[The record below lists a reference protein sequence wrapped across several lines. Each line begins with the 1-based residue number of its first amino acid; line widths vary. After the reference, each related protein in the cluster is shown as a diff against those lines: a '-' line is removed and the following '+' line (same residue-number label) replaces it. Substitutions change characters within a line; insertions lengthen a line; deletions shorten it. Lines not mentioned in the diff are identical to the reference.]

1 MTEQNVDVVVVG
13 SGAGGAPVAA
23 TLAKAGRTVL
33 VLDKG
38 PRYRVQDFLHDE
50 IAICRRDYWVP
61 WVEDDPHV
69 LHHGPGH
76 EPTLSNA
83 GWIAQCVGGGT
94 VHMSGFFFRM
104 HPEDFS
110 LVSTYG
116 PLQGSTAI
124 DWPIRYEDL
133 APYYERVEREVGV
146 SGDLSAN
153 PFAPPRNGPFPF
165 SPLANHPVSSWI
177 DEAGKSVGMHPFPVP
192 RAIITQ
198 GSETRGACVYCSLC
212 GSYGCEAHAK
222 SSTLASLIP
231 EAEATGRCTVKAD
244 CMVTRVL
251 MQKNGR
257 AWGVEYVGPD
267 GQTHRVKAGQVVIA
281 ATAVESAR
289 LLLLSACEGHEA
301 GLGNAQGQVG
311 QNLCFS
317 TLGQV
322 SGTLRYEGL
331 DEARREALQASSPFV
346 GRAVQDFYRAEG
358 VGFGKGGTFH
368 LLWAHP
374 NPIHAA
380 EKLVR
385 EDGKLVFGAAL
396 NRRLAERFRD
406 GRTLEV
412 ECFGEWL
419 PTPGCHVTLDD
430 KAKDRW
436 GLPAARITVAERHP
450 SDAQASLHLTE
461 RARVLLEALGAVDIR
476 TEAVGKET
484 WVLQHGTCRMG
495 HDPRTSV
502 TTPQGNLHGIDNL
515 YVTCG
520 GSLPSGGAVPSTF
533 TILANAFR
541 IADGMA
547 GGLG

>member
-1 MTEQNVDVVVVG
+1 MSEEQVDVVIVG
-13 SGAGGAPVAA
+13 SGAGGAPVAW
-23 TLAKAGRTVL
+23 TLAKAGASVL

-50 IAICRRDYWVP
+50 IAVCRRDYWVP
-61 WVEDDPHV
+61 WIDEDPHV
-69 LHHGPGH
+69 LHRGEGRAP
-76 EPTLSNA
+76 ELSNA

-94 VHMSGFFFRM
+94 VHMSGFFFRL
-104 HPEDFS
+104 HPKDFGLAS
-110 LVSTYG
+110 NYG
-116 PLQGSTAI
+116 PLEGSTAI
-124 DWPIRYEDL
+124 DWPISYEDL
-133 APYYERVEREVGV
+133 APYYDMVEREVGV

-153 PFAPPRNGPFPF
+153 PFAPKRSGAFPFP
-165 SPLANHPVSSWI
+165 PVANHPVSSWI
-177 DEAGKSVGMHPFPVP
+177 DEAGRNLGMHPFPVP

-198 GSETRGACVYCSLC
+198 GSKTRGACVYCSLC

-231 EAEATGRCTVKAD
+231 EAEATGQCRVKAD

-251 MQKNGR
+251 MRGDGR
-257 AWGVEYVGPD
+257 AHGVEYVGPD
-267 GQTHRVKAGQVVIA
+267 GVKHSVRADKVIIA

-289 LLLLSACEGHEA
+289 LLLLSACQGHEA
-301 GLGNAQGQVG
+301 GIGNAHGQVG

-322 SGTLRYEGL
+322 TGRL
-331 DEARREALQASSPFV
+331 DYSDQPEDRRQLLAATSPFV
-346 GRAVQDFYRAEG
+346 GRAVQDFYEAEG

-380 EKLVR
+380 EKLVNKQ
-385 EDGKLVFGAAL
+385 GKLQFGADLTKAMSQ
-396 NRRLAERFRD
+396 RFKQ

-430 KAKDRW
+430 KAQDRW

-450 SDAQASLHLTE
+450 SDAEASRHLT
-461 RARVLLEALGAVDIR
+461 AQATALLTELGAKDIR
-476 TEAVGKET
+476 TEAVGRET

-495 HDPRTSV
+495 HDRRTSV
-502 TTPQGNLHGIDNL
+502 TNAQGQVHGIPNL
-515 YVTCG
+515 FVTCG
-520 GSLPSGGAVPSTF
+520 GALPSSGAVPSTL
-533 TILANAFR
+533 TIMANAFR
-541 IADGMA
+541 VAA
-547 GGLG
+547 GISRG